1 MTGFV
6 EFHGGHFIAYVRQK
20 SGWMKCDDSVV
31 SRLTDGV
38 TGKWPSLIFLEKLRR
53 QARVEPAVSAL
64 APGAWLARLPGLLA
78 AAVTGESSDWQR
90 RVARRTE
97 LPACGGEGLKTH
109 RHWTVSKL
117 ALKGSSRTQNRAGR
131 QQERTGR
138 SRKENR
144 AGRKQERKRAGRK
157 QKQKRVGRKQKQNRA
172 GRKQEQNRADR
183 KQEQNCAERKREE
196 NRTDRTQEFVGPREG
211 DRKRSRRD
219 DDRTR
224 NVRGRQ
230 ERILGAATWSNNMS
244 GHRTDKVNDEDK
256 PFNRFV
262 YAFSLRRDHAEE
274 DLREWL
280 HEPTVVAAQPC
291 LLCQEGFE
299 HRDAFIAHVDAVHGG
314 LQRYRNACWF
324 LESLCPH
331 VVTAQEVRVV

>member
-1 MTGFV
+1 MCYIVTGFV

-31 SRLTDGV
+31 SRLAAGV

-64 APGAWLARLPGLLA
+64 TPGAWLARLPGLLA

-138 SRKENR
+138 IRTENR
-144 AGRKQERKRAGRK
+144 A
-157 QKQKRVGRKQKQNRA
+157 GRKQKQNRA
-172 GRKQEQNRADR
+172 DR
-183 KQEQNCAERKREE
+183 KREQNCAERKREE

-244 GHRTDKVNDEDK
+244 GHRTDKVNDEDN

-331 VVTAQEVRVV
+331 VVTAQEVRVVCFTVLEIV

>member
-31 SRLTDGV
+31 SRLAAGV

-97 LPACGGEGLKTH
+97 LPARDGEGLKTH

-117 ALKGSSRTQNRAGR
+117 ALKGSSRRQNRAGR

-144 AGRKQERKRAGRK
+144 T
-157 QKQKRVGRKQKQNRA
+157 GRKQKQNRA
-172 GRKQEQNRADR
+172 DR
-183 KQEQNCAERKREE
+183 KREPNCAERKREE
-196 NRTDRTQEFVGPREG
+196 NRTDRTQAFVGPREG
-211 DRKRSRRD
+211 
-219 DDRTR
+219 
-224 NVRGRQ
+224 
-230 ERILGAATWSNNMS
+230 
-244 GHRTDKVNDEDK
+244 
-256 PFNRFV
+256 
-262 YAFSLRRDHAEE
+262 
-274 DLREWL
+274 
-280 HEPTVVAAQPC
+280 
-291 LLCQEGFE
+291 
-299 HRDAFIAHVDAVHGG
+299 
-314 LQRYRNACWF
+314 
-324 LESLCPH
+324 
-331 VVTAQEVRVV
+331 

>member
-31 SRLTDGV
+31 SRLAAGV

-97 LPACGGEGLKTH
+97 LPARDGEGLKTH

-117 ALKGSSRTQNRAGR
+117 ALKGSSRRQNRAGR

-144 AGRKQERKRAGRK
+144 T
-157 QKQKRVGRKQKQNRA
+157 GRKQKQNRA
-172 GRKQEQNRADR
+172 DR
-183 KQEQNCAERKREE
+183 KREPNCAERKREE

-244 GHRTDKVNDEDK
+244 GHRTDKVNDEDN

-262 YAFSLRRDHAEE
+262 YAFSLRRDQAEE

-314 LQRYRNACWF
+314 LQRYQNACWF

-331 VVTAQEVRVV
+331 VVTAQEVRVMCFTVLEIV